1 MELSSLNSVLI
12 VVNIAVLAILCKLI
26 INKDGRLLNE
36 RSVSVNFVSVGH
48 KI

>member
-1 MELSSLNSVLI
+1 MELSSLNPILV

-26 INKDGRLLNE
+26 INKDRRLLNE
-36 RSVSVNFVSVGH
+36 RGVSVNFVSVGH